1 MIAKMFHFCKCKIKN
16 NCKDMEIYNYEEDQI
31 NQINIFVYI
40 QIALQ

>member
-1 MIAKMFHFCKCKIKN
+1 MYDSKNVSKYKIKN
-16 NCKDMEIYNYEEDQI
+16 NCKDMEIHNHEENQI